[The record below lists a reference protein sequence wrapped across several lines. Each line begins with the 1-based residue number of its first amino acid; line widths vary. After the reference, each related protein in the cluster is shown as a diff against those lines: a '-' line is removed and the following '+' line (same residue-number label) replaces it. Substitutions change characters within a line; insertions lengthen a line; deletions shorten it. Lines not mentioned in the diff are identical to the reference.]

1 MNMARKKILIV
12 DDEESMRH
20 MLTNMLEGEY
30 DVKSVADGKQALED
44 MSKDTFDFI
53 LCDIKMPGM
62 DGMTVLEEMKRRRI
76 LGSLIMMSAYGTTE
90 TALEAVKKGAYDYIN
105 KPFTSD
111 ELILTLKKAEER
123 ERLLRE
129 NILLKK
135 ELEREFVFDNIIGKN
150 PKMLQIFETMKKIA
164 DVKSTVL
171 ITGESGTG
179 KEIVAKALHFNSL
192 RRDEPF
198 IPVNCGAIPET
209 LLESEL
215 FGYVKGAFTG
225 ATASRKGLFEEADG
239 GTIFLD
245 EIGELPL
252 LVQVKLL
259 RVLQE
264 GEVRRVGDT
273 RAIRVDVRLIA
284 ASIKDLDKETKEG
297 RFRDDL
303 FYRLNVM
310 TIHLPPLRERKDDIP
325 ILVDHFLRKYS
336 QKLQKSIDRIEP
348 EVMRLLMNYEWPGNV
363 RELENIIE
371 RAIVLAERSTLN
383 TEDIPEE
390 LALGP
395 ARTRISIPFL
405 GETDLSIKKVERKV
419 EEELIRRAL
428 MRTGGNKT
436 QAAKLLEI
444 SHRAL
449 LYKIKEYGIE

>member
-1 MNMARKKILIV
+1 MARKKILIV

-30 DVKSVADGKQALED
+30 DVKAVADGKQALED
-44 MSKDTFDFI
+44 MSRDTFDFI

-62 DGMTVLEEMKRRRI
+62 DGMAVLEEMKRRRVF
-76 LGSLIMMSAYGTTE
+76 GSLIMMSAYGTTE

-105 KPFTSD
+105 KPFKSD

-150 PKMLQIFETMKKIA
+150 QKMLQIFETMKKIA

-252 LVQVKLL
+252 LLQVKLL

-273 RAIRVDVRLIA
+273 RAIRVDVRLVA
-284 ASIKDLDKETKEG
+284 ASIRDLDKETKEG

-310 TIHLPPLRERKDDIP
+310 SIHLPPLRERKDDVS
-325 ILVDHFLRKYS
+325 ILVDHFLKKYS
-336 QKLQKSIDRIEP
+336 QKLQKNIERIEP

-363 RELENIIE
+363 RELENVIE
-371 RAIVLAERSTLN
+371 RAIVLTETSTLRS
-383 TEDIPEE
+383 EDIPEE

-395 ARTRISIPFL
+395 ARSRISIPFL

-428 MRTGGNKT
+428 KRTGGNKT

>member
-1 MNMARKKILIV
+1 MARKKILIV

-30 DVKSVADGKQALED
+30 EVKASADGKQALED
-44 MSKDTFDFI
+44 MSRDTFDFI

-62 DGMTVLEEMKRRRI
+62 DGMAVLEEMKRRRI
-76 LGSLIMMSAYGTTE
+76 FGSLIMMSAYGTTE

-105 KPFTSD
+105 KPFKSD

-135 ELEREFVFDNIIGKN
+135 ELEKEFVFENIIGKN
-150 PKMLQIFETMKKIA
+150 TKMLQIFETMKKIA

-179 KEIVAKALHFNSL
+179 KEIVAKALHFNSS

-225 ATASRKGLFEEADG
+225 ATASRKGLFEEADR

-252 LVQVKLL
+252 MLQVKLL

-264 GEVRRVGDT
+264 GEVRRVGET
-273 RAIRVDVRLIA
+273 RAIRVDVRLMA

-310 TIHLPPLRERKDDIP
+310 NIHLPPLRERKDDIS
-325 ILVDHFLRKYS
+325 ILVDHFLKKYS
-336 QKLQKSIDRIEP
+336 QKLQKNIERIEP

-363 RELENIIE
+363 RELENVIE
-371 RAIVLAERSTLN
+371 RAIVLAETTILRK
-383 TEDIPEE
+383 EDIPEE

-395 ARTRISIPFL
+395 ARSRISIPFL

-419 EEELIRRAL
+419 EEELIRRAM

-449 LYKIKEYGIE
+449 LYKIKEYGID

>member
-1 MNMARKKILIV
+1 MARKKILIV

-30 DVKSVADGKQALED
+30 EVKASADGKQALED
-44 MSKDTFDFI
+44 MSRDTFDFI

-62 DGMTVLEEMKRRRI
+62 DGMAVLEEMKRRRI
-76 LGSLIMMSAYGTTE
+76 FGSLIMMSAYGTTE

-105 KPFTSD
+105 KPFKSD

-135 ELEREFVFDNIIGKN
+135 ELEKEFVFENIIGKN
-150 PKMLQIFETMKKIA
+150 TKMLQIFETMKKIA

-179 KEIVAKALHFNSL
+179 KEIVAKALHFNSS

-225 ATASRKGLFEEADG
+225 ATASRKGLFEEADR

-252 LVQVKLL
+252 MLQVKLL

-264 GEVRRVGDT
+264 GEVRRVGET

-336 QKLQKSIDRIEP
+336 QKLQKSIDRMEP

-371 RAIVLAERSTLN
+371 RAIVLAESSTLN

-395 ARTRISIPFL
+395 ARSRISIPFL